1 MRISASVVADRSLM
15 WLTELCCD
23 ARITIEAAT
32 VARVN
37 LFRPTYG
44 FRHYYIL
51 VEIAS
56 GTGSTSHW
64 SMGIIRLD
72 EWLRACFPV
81 LIFMLAWTTSDTF
94 GKIINK

>member
-1 MRISASVVADRSLM
+1 MTLGSPSRRPQSRELTYSVQQ
-15 WLTELCCD
+15 
-23 ARITIEAAT
+23 
-32 VARVN
+32 
-37 LFRPTYG
+37 YG

-56 GTGSTSHW
+56 ASGSTFHW

-81 LIFMLAWTTSDTF
+81 LIFMLTWTTSDTF
-94 GKIINK
+94 DKIINK